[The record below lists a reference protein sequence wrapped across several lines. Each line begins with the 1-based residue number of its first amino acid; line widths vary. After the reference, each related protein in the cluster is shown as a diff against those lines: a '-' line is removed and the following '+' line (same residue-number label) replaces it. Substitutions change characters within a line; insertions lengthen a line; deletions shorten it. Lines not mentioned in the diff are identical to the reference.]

1 VDSRSPITNFGDKL
15 CGNDNAAASCGERKP
30 QTLKM
35 AQQQTRLDKMLNAL
49 KEHDFRITP
58 QRIAILR
65 ILASSNGH
73 PSVEQIHGE
82 VKRNFP
88 TTSLATVYKTVT
100 LLKELNEVLE
110 LGFPEGSNR
119 YDGNKP
125 YPHPHLI
132 CIKCRK
138 IVDPDLESVESLT
151 EELTSETGFKITS
164 HRLDFFGICP
174 ECQDKN
180 H

>member
-1 VDSRSPITNFGDKL
+1 
-15 CGNDNAAASCGERKP
+15 
-30 QTLKM
+30 M
-35 AQQQTRLDKMLNAL
+35 AEQQTRFQKMLETL

-65 ILASSNGH
+65 ILALSDGH
-73 PSVEQIHGE
+73 PSVEQIHDE
-82 VKRNFP
+82 VKRDFP

-132 CIKCRK
+132 CTKCGK
-138 IVDPDLESVESLT
+138 IIDPDLESLEGVT
-151 EELTSETGFKITS
+151 KELTSETGFRITS

-174 ECQDKN
+174 DCQGKS